1 MAISENEITSA
12 NDVELVCEGVN
23 QRGTS
28 RSMGRI
34 VVDDFS
40 LDREQDS
47 ELGHGVGY
55 AQPAGIIDGSITY
68 SGSFT
73 IMGADRELLDNISDS
88 DGDARIF
95 AFVARIY
102 DEDDNVIFEQSL
114 DYCKATAE
122 NMSASAGDVVEY
134 QIDYIGVSYERQ

>member
-12 NDVELVCEGVN
+12 NDVELVVSGVN
-23 QRGTS
+23 ERGTA

-47 ELGHGVGY
+47 ELGHGIGY
-55 AQPAGIIDGSITY
+55 AQPAGVIDGSITY
-68 SGSFT
+68 GGSFT
-73 IMGADRELLDNISDS
+73 IMGQDKELLDNISDRN
-88 DGDARIF
+88 GDARIF
-95 AFVARIY
+95 GFVARTY
-102 DEDDNVIFEQSL
+102 DEDDNVVYEQSL

-122 NMSASAGDVVEY
+122 NMSASAGDAVEY
-134 QIDYIGVSYERQ
+134 AVDYIGVSYERQ